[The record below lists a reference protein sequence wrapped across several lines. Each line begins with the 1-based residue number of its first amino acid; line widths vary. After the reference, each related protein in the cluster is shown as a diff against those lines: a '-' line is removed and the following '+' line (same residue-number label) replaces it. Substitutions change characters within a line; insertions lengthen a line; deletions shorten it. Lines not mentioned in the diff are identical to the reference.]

1 MNVRPLVDLFEEN
14 FLAYGELGASISVW
28 HRGEEVW
35 SAAAGFQDPEK
46 TRPWTKNTRVLIWSA
61 TKGLASGCLIHAC
74 TQHGL
79 SLERRVAMIW
89 PDYATQGKEDTTLL
103 HVLSH
108 QAGQPALRDTTVSV
122 FDHDGVARALAAQE
136 PFWQP
141 GQAHGYHSRTY
152 GFLIDELLRRITGGV
167 PVGAYFRQVFG
178 EPLGLDLWI
187 GIPKDLAGTVAPV
200 RAPRRAG
207 SSPEEN
213 SFYQAFTDPASLTRK
228 AFSTPAGLP
237 TPSSMNDPKVQMHM
251 LPSFGGIGTAESLA
265 RFYAEI
271 CEPGIFDRE
280 TIDAMSTLVVS
291 GEDQVLHLSTGFG
304 AGFMK
309 DPVLNGKKQ
318 RELFGP
324 SIQSFGQP
332 GAGGSHA
339 FADPE
344 NNLAFAYVM
353 NQMEPGVFPNE
364 KSLRIVR
371 SLYACCL

>member
-1 MNVRPLVDLFEEN
+1 MNVRPLADLFEEN
-14 FLAYGELGASISVW
+14 FLAYGELGSSISVW

-61 TKGLASGCLIHAC
+61 TKGLTSACLIHAC
-74 TQHGL
+74 TRHGL

-89 PDYATQGKEDTTLL
+89 PDYATRGKEDTTLL

-187 GIPKDLAGTVAPV
+187 GIPEDFVGTVAPV
-200 RAPRRAG
+200 RAPRRAA

-213 SFYQAFTDPASLTRK
+213 SFYQAFADPASLTRK

-237 TPSSMNDPKVQMHM
+237 TPSSMNDPKVQRHM
-251 LPSFGGIGTAESLA
+251 LPSFGGIGTADSLA
-265 RFYAEI
+265 RFYAGI
-271 CEPGIFDRE
+271 CEPGIFDRG
-280 TIDAMSTLVVS
+280 TLDTMSTLVVS

>member
-1 MNVRPLVDLFEEN
+1 MNVRPLADLFEEN

-28 HRGEEVW
+28 HHDEEVW

-46 TRPWTKNTRVLIWSA
+46 TRPWTKDTRVLIWSA
-61 TKGLASGCLIHAC
+61 TKGLASACLIHAC

-251 LPSFGGIGTAESLA
+251 LPSFGGIVTAESLA
-265 RFYAEI
+265 RFYARI
-271 CEPGIFDRE
+271 CEPGIFDHG